1 MGKKPWRWHPW
12 RNFNNTCK
20 WRLLCS
26 MQLKK
31 VSKSFD
37 HLCNILKTKFK
48 KKFAQTCYNT
58 LLLRLLFYT
67 YCCFQ
72 LIPRVS
78 VILKL
83 PFFQSFFFKM
93 LRSFITYP
101 TYSKDF
107 KDKIFFEM
115 KLWREKKRENQ
126 NKTKEY
132 GVSFCKRLGEI
143 NAFWKMAHSWDL
155 VWRLA

>member
-1 MGKKPWRWHPW
+1 MDSPNSTLVPMQRAKIKVFSVKEKIVVVTRLGEGKGSHGLRLVRLGILVLMKKLLSLWGGEREKEMGKKPWQWHPW

-26 MQLKK
+26 MQFKK

-37 HLCNILKTKFK
+37 DLCNIFKTKFK

-58 LLLRLLFYT
+58 LLLHLLLCT

-83 PFFQSFFFKM
+83 PFF
-93 LRSFITYP
+93 
-101 TYSKDF
+101 
-107 KDKIFFEM
+107 
-115 KLWREKKRENQ
+115 
-126 NKTKEY
+126 
-132 GVSFCKRLGEI
+132 
-143 NAFWKMAHSWDL
+143 
-155 VWRLA
+155 